1 MKNREDSCDLNSC
14 MFCKLCLP
22 EWLPVVDANRKMV
35 TINKGALIFEEGEL
49 MTGVHFI
56 YKGLVKV
63 HKQWGQKELIV
74 RFAHQG
80 DIVGHRGLG
89 GDNIYP
95 VSGTA
100 LQKTKAC
107 FIPLDIFTA
116 SLKVNYDFMHQLM
129 LFFAEELKLSE
140 RKMRNLAHMNVKE
153 RIAQALLSLKNKFGV
168 AEEGYIN
175 ILLSKQDLAS
185 YTATTYETVF
195 RVMTDLVD
203 QGMVDF
209 DGKKIFIRDEA
220 AIQLLIVDN

>member
-1 MKNREDSCDLNSC
+1 MKKGKDLCDLKSC
-14 MFCKLCLP
+14 MFCKLCLT
-22 EWLPVVDANRKMV
+22 EWLPVIDANRKMV
-35 TINKGALIFEEGEL
+35 TINKGELLFNEGEL
-49 MTGVHFI
+49 MTGIYFI

-63 HKQWGQKELIV
+63 HKKWGQKELIV
-74 RFAHQG
+74 RFAQQG

-89 GDNIYP
+89 GDNTYP

-100 LQKTKAC
+100 LQKVTAC

-116 SLKVNYDFMHQLM
+116 SLKVNYEFMHQLM

-153 RIAQALLSLKNKFGV
+153 RIAQALLSLKSKFGI
-168 AEEGYIN
+168 AEEGHIN

-195 RVMTDLVD
+195 RVMTHLAEK
-203 QGMVDF
+203 GIIAF
-209 DGKKIFIRDEA
+209 DGKKIFIKEEA
-220 AIQLLIVDN
+220 AMQLLVTDN